1 MHRRA
6 FLRSTGAAAASA
18 AVAANAGA
26 MGDAG
31 AAPGAGEVAAPHVAP
46 RTRRLR
52 LAFAWRDD
60 IAGAGEQAV
69 RLARRIERATDGRL
83 AVTLARTQGDAF
95 AAVAADAAD
104 LVHGTELHHVARHPA
119 FAFFGGLPGA
129 AGLAPHDLAAWIA
142 VGGGQALWD
151 DLAGA
156 YGVKPLL
163 VGHLGERPALWSTAP
178 ISRLADV
185 AGQRVHALGLAQD
198 VVRAAGAEP
207 VALPADEIA
216 AALAAGEIAAA
227 EWGGALASLAIGVPR
242 TAKHVAGFSLSCAGT
257 ALSLAIRVDLW
268 DDLDPA
274 DQTVIAAAAAQELQ
288 LGLAEARAHER
299 VVRAALASHHGIR
312 FAPANSDGAHAIAR
326 LADAVVADASG
337 RDDRAA
343 RINASYMGFRDAIG
357 VGMWPIEVA

>member
-18 AVAANAGA
+18 AVAANA
-26 MGDAG
+26 
-31 AAPGAGEVAAPHVAP
+31 AAASTEIAAPHVASKV
-46 RTRRLR
+46 RKLR
-52 LAFAWRDD
+52 LALAWRDD
-60 IAGAGEQAV
+60 TAGAGEQAV

-83 AVTLARTQGDAF
+83 AVTLVRTQADVF
-95 AAVAADAAD
+95 AAVVADEAD

-119 FAFFGGLPGA
+119 FAFFGGLPGT

-142 VGGGQALWD
+142 VGGGQALWG
-151 DLAGA
+151 DLAAGF
-156 YGVKPLL
+156 GLKPLL

-178 ISRLADV
+178 ISQPADL

-198 VVRAAGAEP
+198 VLRAAGAEP

-216 AALAAGEIAAA
+216 DALARGEIAAA
-227 EWGGALASLAIGVPR
+227 EWGSALASLSIGMPR

-257 ALSLAIRVDLW
+257 ALSLAIRTELW
-268 DDLDPA
+268 DDFGSA
-274 DQTVIAAAAAQELQ
+274 DQAVIAAAAAQELQ

-299 VVRAALASHHGIR
+299 VVRTALASHHGIR
-312 FAPANSDGAHAIAR
+312 FAPTNSDGAHAIAR
-326 LADAVVADASG
+326 LADAVVADAAG

-357 VGMWPIEVA
+357 GKWPIEVA